1 MVSGGSFGCFVAIRR
16 LSDGRTLVYKQAE
29 GAFSNPNA
37 FMAESTLEWL
47 CDCSRTVVRERIGG
61 GGDDTADGG
70 IESEKTTSTS
80 TAATS
85 LPSLLELYCGNGNH
99 TVALSA
105 MYQRVAAV
113 VGEASRALRFIINHT
128 AALFTDDPRAPFYFI
143 SIHFNSFRFIK
154 QK

>member
-1 MVSGGSFGCFVAIRR
+1 MFLSDNIRR

-47 CDCSRTVVRERIGG
+47 CECSRTVVRERL
-61 GGDDTADGG
+61 GGDDETIDGG

-80 TAATS
+80 TAAAN

-105 MYQRVAAV
+105 MYRKVAAV
-113 VGEASRALRFIINHT
+113 VGRGASL
-128 AALFTDDPRAPFYFI
+128 APSMNNI
-143 SIHFNSFRFIK
+143 PHRCSVDW
-154 QK
+154 